1 MNQFFKN
8 IRLAISELIH
18 GRKLPDPPP
27 KVITVNIQKQQ
38 IQKNRSVPVRIEK
51 DPVVSINETTEL
63 AKSAVLKQS
72 DDTPVVLPFTDP
84 QLLKHLTVT
93 HRDVVFTYLLK
104 RLRTAIGN
112 NSPSVI
118 LFQLGTSPHAVQI
131 ARSKYESQLVK
142 MMNWFVET
150 ENYESAGA
158 CRDLISQL
166 KTNNV
171 VD

>member
-1 MNQFFKN
+1 MHRFFKN
-8 IRLAISELIH
+8 IQLAVSELIH

-27 KVITVNIQKQQ
+27 KVITVNIQKHVS
-38 IQKNRSVPVRIEK
+38 KNRSVPIRIEK
-51 DPVVSINETTEL
+51 DPVVSLNETTEL
-63 AKSAVLKQS
+63 AKTAVLKQA

-104 RLRTAIGN
+104 RLRAAIVN

-118 LFQLGTSPHAVQI
+118 LFQLGASQHAVQI
-131 ARSKYESQLVK
+131 ARSKYESQLIK